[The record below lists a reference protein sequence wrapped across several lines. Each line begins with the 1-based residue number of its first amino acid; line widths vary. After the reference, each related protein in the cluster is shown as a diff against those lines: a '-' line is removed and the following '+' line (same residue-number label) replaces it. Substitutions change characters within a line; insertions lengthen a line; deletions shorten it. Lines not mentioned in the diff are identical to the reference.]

1 MASLSK
7 ALSKAAAGSYRFRVD
22 RSGAFGNS
30 GKTATAG
37 GPTVPPA
44 LMDDARKAKE
54 AFERGE
60 YPAAE
65 KVYEKMLSKAPSNVY
80 ILSNLGVVYFRNGKW
95 SLAEEALKK
104 AIAVAPED
112 TFSQCTLGIV
122 YYQQHKYDDATTS
135 LTKALAINP
144 KYAVAHNYLGI
155 TASQKGW
162 GDAALKELETA
173 IQLDPTTRMPFS
185 TWRSSMPCS
194 SRRTRN
200 WRGNITSARSTWARS
215 RTRGWNN

>member
-1 MASLSK
+1 MASLTN
-7 ALSKAAAGSYRFRVD
+7 ALSNAAAGATPEPEEASPTP
-22 RSGAFGNS
+22 A
-30 GKTATAG
+30 KTAAA
-37 GPTVPPA
+37 GPTVPAA
-44 LMDDARKAKE
+44 LMDEARKAKDS
-54 AFERGE
+54 FERGE

-65 KVYEKMLSKAPSNVY
+65 KIYEKMLSKAPSNVY

-122 YYQQHKYDDATTS
+122 YYQQHKYDEATTS

-162 GDAALKELETA
+162 QDAASKEFQTA
-173 IQLDPTTRMPFS
+173 IELDPHYADAFFNLAVVYAMQQPPNKE
-185 TWRSSMPCS
+185 M
-194 SRRTRN
+194 
-200 WRGNITSARSTWARS
+200 ARKYYHRATDLGAEPDA
-215 RTRGWNN
+215 GLEQLVK